1 MSQISFIEKSV
12 EEQLTEELLLRSVVD
27 FEFRN
32 EFKTNANTL
41 VLPSPVSSQDMSF
54 VEMVKD
60 ALDIE
65 AQCRSTCISGFT
77 LVCDGNTIPNPQVPC
92 RSTCISGYTV
102 RCDGTT
108 L

>member
-1 MSQISFIEKSV
+1 MSQISFIEQSV

-27 FEFRN
+27 SEFRN
-32 EFKTNANTL
+32 EFKIDTDTT
-41 VLPSPVSSQDMSF
+41 VLPSPISPQDMSF

-60 ALDIE
+60 ASDIGAE
-65 AQCRSTCISGFT
+65 CRNTCISGFT
-77 LVCDGNTIPNPQVPC
+77 IVCDGTTIPPTDC